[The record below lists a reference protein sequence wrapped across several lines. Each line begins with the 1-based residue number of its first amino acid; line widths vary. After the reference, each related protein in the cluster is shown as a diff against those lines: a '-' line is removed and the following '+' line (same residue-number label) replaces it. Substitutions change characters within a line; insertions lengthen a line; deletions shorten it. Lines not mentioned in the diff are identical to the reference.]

1 MAIVLGFFTFAI
13 LFWQTLKFEPL
24 LAQIG
29 GRQTTGQ
36 LLSFVS
42 DSKAG
47 KLTLSGLAGSAPA
60 VLTALAYHRCNKSFL
75 CILPDRESASYFF
88 NDLENLM
95 DEAGMS
101 YEDRSIFFFPASYK
115 KPYETE
121 QTDNANV
128 LLRAEVVNRLASQ
141 KSKIVV
147 VSFPEAVGEKIIS
160 KSELGKNLLVANK
173 GEAITVDFF
182 LDLLVEYDF
191 ERVEFVAEPGQ
202 FSVRGGIIDVFSF
215 SNDYP
220 FRIEVIDDTV
230 SSLRLFDPE
239 TQLSIKTT
247 QKVHILPDI
256 SRLAMESNKRE
267 CILDSMPANTVI
279 WCNNNDFVASKLDLG
294 YEKAVNIFPMLHKDI
309 KHLQPTEMF
318 VSGKEFAAL
327 LQNKTVVEF
336 HASQLS
342 QNQQQLLS
350 FRFQPQ
356 PSFNKHFN
364 LITLHL
370 EENTLQGYRNIVL
383 SENQKQLERIQSI
396 FESLKTEKKE
406 TQTQLH
412 YESLLLCLHE
422 GFFDPESKLAFFTD
436 HQLFERYH
444 RYKVRDKFAGKQA
457 MTIRDYSSLKPG
469 DFVTHID
476 HGVGIFSGLEKIEV
490 NGKMQEAIRLV
501 YRDNDVLYISIH
513 GLHRISRYSGKE
525 GTIPSLHRLGSNTW
539 ANLKNKTKS
548 KLKDIAR
555 DLIALY
561 AQRRAQNGFSFSA
574 DSYLQNE
581 LEASF
586 IYEDTPDQEKATRDV
601 KNDMEAPFP
610 MDRLLCGDVGFGKTE
625 IAVRAAFK
633 AVNDS
638 KQVAILVPTTILAL
652 QHYHTFTDRLK
663 DLPCTV
669 DYINRFRSNGEKKKV
684 LEGIQSGKIDI
695 VIGTHR
701 LLSKDVQFQNL
712 GLLIVD
718 EEQKFGVAAKEK
730 LKQLRVNVD
739 TLTLTATPIPRTL
752 QFSMMGARD
761 LSLIHTPPPNR
772 YPIATENH
780 VFNEELIRDAIR
792 YEVARG
798 GQVFF
803 IHNRVEN
810 IKEIAGIIKRL
821 CPDVN
826 ISVGHG
832 QMEGDKLEKI
842 MVDFIN
848 GQADVLVATTIVE
861 SGLDIPNANTI
872 IINNAHYFGLSDL
885 HQMRGRVG
893 RSNKKAFCYLITP
906 PLATLTDQARK
917 RLRTLEEFSD
927 LGSGF
932 NIAMRDLDIRGA
944 GNLLGA
950 EQSGFI
956 ADIGLET
963 FQKIL
968 DEAITELKE
977 KEFKELFAE
986 QYAHTAESF
995 LPGDCQ
1001 IETDLELLIPSD
1013 YVSSTEERVNLYR
1026 EIDSLSDQNAIQV
1039 FAGQMADRFGPL
1051 PPATQGLLK
1060 AVKLRWEARK
1070 VGFEKL
1076 VLKGG
1081 LLIGYFL
1088 SRKDS
1093 PFFDSTAFRQTLAF
1107 VQANHRNCNLKE
1119 TNNRLSLTIKNV
1131 AGVDEAL
1138 SLVQKIQQVQ

>member
-1 MAIVLGFFTFAI
+1 LAIVVVLFTFAI

-29 GRQTTGQ
+29 GRQSTGQ

-42 DSKAG
+42 DSRAG
-47 KLTLSGLAGSAPA
+47 KLTLSGLAGSAHA

-75 CILPDRESASYFF
+75 CILPNRESASYFF

-95 DEAGMS
+95 GEAGMS
-101 YEDRSIFFFPASYK
+101 YEDRGIFFFPARYK

-121 QTDNANV
+121 QIDNANV
-128 LLRAEVVNRLASQ
+128 LLRAEVVNRLASH

-160 KSELGKNLLVANK
+160 KSELGKNMLEATK

-202 FSVRGGIIDVFSF
+202 FSVRGGIIDIFSF

-239 TQLSIKTT
+239 TQLSIKTAD
-247 QKVHILPDI
+247 KVHILPDI
-256 SRLAMESNKRE
+256 SRLARESNKRE

-279 WCNNNDFVASKLDLG
+279 WCDNLDFVASKLDLG

-309 KHLQPTEMF
+309 KHLHPNEMF
-318 VSGKEFAAL
+318 VSGKEFAAQ
-327 LQNKTVVEF
+327 LQEKTVVEY
-336 HASQLS
+336 HSSQMS
-342 QNQQQLLS
+342 QNQQQPLS

-356 PSFNKHFN
+356 PSFNKNFN

-396 FESLKTEKKE
+396 FDSLKIEKKE
-406 TQTQLH
+406 TQTQLQ
-412 YESLLLCLHE
+412 YESLTLCLHE
-422 GFFDPESKLAFFTD
+422 GFYDPDSKLAFFTD
-436 HQLFERYH
+436 HQLFDRYH

-457 MTIRDYSSLKPG
+457 MTIRDFSSLKPG

-490 NGKMQEAIRLV
+490 NGKIQEAIRLV

-561 AQRRAQNGFSFSA
+561 AQRRAQNGFSFSP

-586 IYEDTPDQEKATRDV
+586 IYEDTPDQGKATRDV

-652 QHYHTFTDRLK
+652 QHYYTFTDRLK

-669 DYINRFRSNGEKKKV
+669 DYLNRFRSNGEKKKV

-730 LKQLRVNVD
+730 LKQLKVNVD

-772 YPIATENH
+772 YPIATEIH

-826 ISVGHG
+826 IAVGHG
-832 QMEGDKLEKI
+832 QLEGDKLEKV

-917 RLRTLEEFSD
+917 RLRTLEEFSE

-986 QYAHTAESF
+986 QYAHQSDSF

-1001 IETDLELLIPSD
+1001 IETDLELLIPSG

-1026 EIDSLSDQNAIQV
+1026 EIDTLSDQNAIQV
-1039 FAGQMADRFGPL
+1039 FAGQMEDRFGPL

-1070 VGFEKL
+1070 IGFEKL

-1093 PFFDSTAFRQTLAF
+1093 PYFDSAAFRQTLAF
-1107 VQANHRNCNLKE
+1107 VQANHRRCSLKE
-1119 TNNRLSLTIKNV
+1119 SNNRLSLTIKNV
-1131 AGVDEAL
+1131 PGVEEAL
-1138 SLVQKIQQVQ
+1138 LLVQKIQQG